1 MRPVPAWEKVLALVL
16 VQVELRRYLAQLEQK
31 LAENWL
37 GVPEAVVYVVM
48 ILDCLNQ
55 LQKVGGEEEER
66 NSVVGVVVVGIR
78 EGRSMGDGRHW
89 QSEAVYSVCQL
100 DMCRS

>member
-1 MRPVPAWEKVLALVL
+1 M
-16 VQVELRRYLAQLEQK
+16 
-31 LAENWL
+31 
-37 GVPEAVVYVVM
+37 
-48 ILDCLNQ
+48 
-55 LQKVGGEEEER
+55 GGEEEPR

-100 DMCRS
+100 EMCRG